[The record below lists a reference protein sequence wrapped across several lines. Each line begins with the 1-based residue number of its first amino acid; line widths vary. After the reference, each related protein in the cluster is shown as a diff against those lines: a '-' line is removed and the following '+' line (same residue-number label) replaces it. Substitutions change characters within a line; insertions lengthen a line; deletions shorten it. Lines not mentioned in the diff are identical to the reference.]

1 MDCGYCEGDLYA
13 IRYRHTHDDKQR
25 MSLEVQCLHSE
36 YTIHLYESFCHPET
50 PWKKYLAKL
59 VHNSISST
67 NKSVSNMDLILCLAT
82 PEIGADLPVEV
93 QNLILNHVSIQAK
106 IARIVRSKDN
116 TSYQIQNLLSRN
128 FFNMLDFREK

>member
-1 MDCGYCEGDLYA
+1 
-13 IRYRHTHDDKQR
+13 
-25 MSLEVQCLHSE
+25 
-36 YTIHLYESFCHPET
+36 
-50 PWKKYLAKL
+50 
-59 VHNSISST
+59 
-67 NKSVSNMDLILCLAT
+67 MDLILCLAT